1 MLLEGKTAIVT
12 GASGGIGKAVAIAL
26 AKEGAAVAVHFHGNE
41 EKALLVKK
49 EIEEAGGKAEIFRAN
64 VADFEECNALVKAV
78 AKTFGSIDILVNNAG
93 VSDSMMAIDCN
104 PEHFLEIINLNVNA
118 VFNAIQPSVE
128 LMKEQGGGCIINTSS
143 MVSKYGQPGGV
154 AYPTS

>member
-49 EIEEAGGKAEIFRAN
+49 KLKR
-64 VADFEECNALVKAV
+64 
-78 AKTFGSIDILVNNAG
+78 
-93 VSDSMMAIDCN
+93 
-104 PEHFLEIINLNVNA
+104 
-118 VFNAIQPSVE
+118 
-128 LMKEQGGGCIINTSS
+128 
-143 MVSKYGQPGGV
+143 
-154 AYPTS
+154 

>member
-49 EIEEAGGKAEIFRAN
+49 EIEEQVEKQKFSVPMLQILKN
-64 VADFEECNALVKAV
+64 VML
-78 AKTFGSIDILVNNAG
+78 
-93 VSDSMMAIDCN
+93 
-104 PEHFLEIINLNVNA
+104 
-118 VFNAIQPSVE
+118 
-128 LMKEQGGGCIINTSS
+128 
-143 MVSKYGQPGGV
+143 
-154 AYPTS
+154 

>member
-49 EIEEAGGKAEIFRAN
+49 KLKRRVEKQKFSVPMLQILKN
-64 VADFEECNALVKAV
+64 VML
-78 AKTFGSIDILVNNAG
+78 
-93 VSDSMMAIDCN
+93 
-104 PEHFLEIINLNVNA
+104 
-118 VFNAIQPSVE
+118 
-128 LMKEQGGGCIINTSS
+128 
-143 MVSKYGQPGGV
+143 
-154 AYPTS
+154 

>member
-49 EIEEAGGKAEIFRAN
+49 ELKRQVEKQKFSVPMLQILKN
-64 VADFEECNALVKAV
+64 VML
-78 AKTFGSIDILVNNAG
+78 
-93 VSDSMMAIDCN
+93 
-104 PEHFLEIINLNVNA
+104 
-118 VFNAIQPSVE
+118 
-128 LMKEQGGGCIINTSS
+128 
-143 MVSKYGQPGGV
+143 
-154 AYPTS
+154 

>member
-49 EIEEAGGKAEIFRAN
+49 ERRVEKQKFSVPMLQILKN
-64 VADFEECNALVKAV
+64 VML
-78 AKTFGSIDILVNNAG
+78 
-93 VSDSMMAIDCN
+93 
-104 PEHFLEIINLNVNA
+104 
-118 VFNAIQPSVE
+118 
-128 LMKEQGGGCIINTSS
+128 
-143 MVSKYGQPGGV
+143 
-154 AYPTS
+154 